1 MMAGLLLDTHV
12 AIWYLGEPDR
22 LSATAV
28 AAIDSAYAMDANL
41 YVSAISLIEVIYL
54 GEKRRISEAAAASVI
69 DALTNG
75 NGFTVIAVDEAVA
88 RSLATIPRDAAPDM
102 PDRIIA
108 ATGRLLNVP
117 IVTKDHLISTSG
129 VITIW

>member
-1 MMAGLLLDTHV
+1 MMTGLLLDTHA
-12 AIWYLGEPDR
+12 AIWYLGNPDR

-28 AAIDSAYAMDANL
+28 EAIDAAYAMDAPL

-69 DALTNG
+69 EALTSG
-75 NGFTVIAVDEAVA
+75 NGFIVIAVDEAVS
-88 RSLATIPRDAAPDM
+88 RSLTTIPRNAAPDM

-108 ATGRLLNVP
+108 ATGRMLDVP
-117 IVTKDHLISTSG
+117 IITKDHLISSSG
-129 VITIW
+129 VATIW